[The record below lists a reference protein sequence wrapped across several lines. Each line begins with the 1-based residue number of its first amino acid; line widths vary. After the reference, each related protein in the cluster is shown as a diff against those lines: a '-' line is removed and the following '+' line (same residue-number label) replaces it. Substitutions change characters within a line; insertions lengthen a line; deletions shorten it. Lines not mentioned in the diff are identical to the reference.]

1 VAVLSGLEGLEGTGA
16 FEGVPGGLVFGACP
30 CMLLPE
36 TIRTNY
42 VCETN
47 YSTIKHPVLLNDMV

>member
-1 VAVLSGLEGLEGTGA
+1 MAVLSGLEGLEGA
-16 FEGVPGGLVFGACP
+16 FRGVPGGLVFGACP
-30 CMLLPE
+30 RMLLPE

-47 YSTIKHPVLLNDMV
+47 FSNLSIKRLVLINDMV